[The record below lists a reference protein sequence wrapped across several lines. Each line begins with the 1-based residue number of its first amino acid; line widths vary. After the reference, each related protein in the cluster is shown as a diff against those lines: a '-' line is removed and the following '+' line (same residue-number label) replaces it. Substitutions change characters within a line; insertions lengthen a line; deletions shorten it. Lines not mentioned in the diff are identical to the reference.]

1 MPTYTTTEIANIL
14 GSSILGVTPTPTP
27 GYSLALIDDIARG
40 LTAGML
46 SFMSATKGISS
57 LVKSGETITITYT
70 DGTTQTFTV
79 ADGEPGTPGTD
90 GADAGWTVTSESGT
104 STVSLSNGQWV
115 YVSSPSSYITVSS
128 NLSSG
133 ESSILEIVTGSSAVT
148 FSVPSNTKHF
158 GDSVADGVLS
168 LSANSHY
175 LITYLQGYNSLYG
188 FSLKRS

>member
-1 MPTYTTTEIANIL
+1 MPTYSTTEIANIL
-14 GSSILGVTPTPTP
+14 GSSIPGVTPTPTP

-79 ADGEPGTPGTD
+79 ADGEPGT
-90 GADAGWTVTSESGT
+90 DAGWTVTSESGT

-115 YVSSPSSYITVSS
+115 YVSSPSSSITVSS

-158 GDSVADGVLS
+158 GDSVTDGVLS